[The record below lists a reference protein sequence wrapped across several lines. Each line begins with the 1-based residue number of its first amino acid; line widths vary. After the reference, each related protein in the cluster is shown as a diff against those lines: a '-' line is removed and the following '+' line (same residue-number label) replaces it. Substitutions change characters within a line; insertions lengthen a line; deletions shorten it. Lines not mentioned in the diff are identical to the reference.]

1 MKRTIVSMP
10 GDGIGKIV
18 LQEAIRLLEATGFE
32 AEYIHG
38 DIGWEF
44 WCNEGNALPQKTID
58 LLEKHKIGLDR
69 KSVV

>member
-44 WCNEGNALPQKTID
+44 WCKEGNALPQRTID
-58 LLEKHKIGLDR
+58 LL
-69 KSVV
+69 